1 MRAVVRCARASG
13 VAASRERRVAKK
25 TNVSVIS
32 LETAATPSESV
43 SRKKEAEEMLGVS
56 VVFFCERSRQT

>member
-1 MRAVVRCARASG
+1 VRAVVRCARASG

-25 TNVSVIS
+25 NKRLV
-32 LETAATPSESV
+32 ETAATPAEGV
-43 SRKKEAEEMLGVS
+43 SRKKEAEMMMIGVS

>member
-1 MRAVVRCARASG
+1 MRAVVRCERASG

-25 TNVSVIS
+25 TNVSVN
-32 LETAATPSESV
+32 ETAATPKQESV
-43 SRKKEAEEMLGVS
+43 SRKKEAEMLGVS

>member
-1 MRAVVRCARASG
+1 VRAVVRCARASG

-25 TNVSVIS
+25 TNVSWGRNCRN
-32 LETAATPSESV
+32 AHV

>member
-1 MRAVVRCARASG
+1 VRAVVRCARASG

-25 TNVSVIS
+25 TNVSV
-32 LETAATPSESV
+32 ETAATPAESV